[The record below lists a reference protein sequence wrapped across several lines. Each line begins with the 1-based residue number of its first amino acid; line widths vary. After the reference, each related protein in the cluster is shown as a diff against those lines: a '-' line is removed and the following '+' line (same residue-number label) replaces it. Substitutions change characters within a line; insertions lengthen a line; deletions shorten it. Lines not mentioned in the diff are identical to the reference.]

1 MPPDGFTDSGPGGY
15 NARMS
20 RVIHFEDD
28 LFVVDGLVRV
38 IGDAARLEPDA
49 DVVGEAVLSSIRLA
63 DSMLRRIMALVVQNA
78 HLVDRPEYLR
88 LLSRTTAALSESIR
102 MMTRNEGLMAS
113 GAAASRDELERVA
126 QAQKAASEELLDAL
140 RESTVQSVSLEDL
153 VSGDELSELLRT

>member
-1 MPPDGFTDSGPGGY
+1 
-15 NARMS
+15 MS

-49 DVVGEAVLSSIRLA
+49 EVVGDSVLSSIRLA
-63 DSMLRRIMALVVQNA
+63 DSMLRRIMDLVLQNA

-88 LLSRTTAALSESIR
+88 LLSRTSAALAESIAV
-102 MMTRNEGLMAS
+102 MTRSDGLLAKGPS
-113 GAAASRDELERVA
+113 GDELERIGV
-126 QAQKAASEELLDAL
+126 AQKASSEELLEAL
-140 RESTVQSVSLEDL
+140 RESTVQSASLEDL